1 MPSATTILTAR
12 GTIESQPV
20 AVVPERRSIATSRT
34 LLLTICAIAFA
45 LRVAAIVGLHAWD
58 NPGAMEHD
66 AIAKFLVAGQGFT
79 FSDWGLV
86 QPTSVQSP
94 LMPGILAIAFLIFGS
109 GTATAYASVMV
120 LNAALGA
127 LSCAATFAMTRAV
140 GGTVRVALIAAALV
154 AIWPTQIYASTFVQ
168 AIAFI
173 TAATCAIVW
182 LWNRGIDTGGT
193 AAWMGYGLIG
203 CLAALTEPVLL
214 PFMAL
219 SGLLILVWRGVPFPS
234 RFRGAV
240 LLFLCAMVVL
250 APWAW
255 RNYNIH
261 GAMVPVKSTF
271 WVNVWKGNNTY
282 ATGTDRLPLTDEQR
296 AALAHDLRDDELRG
310 SDLDLRRQY
319 DELTPEQKMELWEK
333 PEVEREPIFG
343 RYAKDFIRENPGTY
357 AKLCGIRLWKTLWV
371 EADNP
376 KSHGVKQY
384 VLYWLPRSVLLT
396 ITPIGLWMAWR
407 RRWRLTV
414 PLLIVG
420 TAIATYTLTIAAA
433 RFALPYEPMQL
444 ALLALVLSSAYDR
457 LTGRRDCVAE
467 VAK

>member
-1 MPSATTILTAR
+1 MQSVPSILTAR
-12 GTIESQPV
+12 GAIESKPDATVAGSRPV
-20 AVVPERRSIATSRT
+20 AGTRT
-34 LLLTICAIAFA
+34 LLMVICAIAFA

-109 GTATAYASVMV
+109 GTTAAYASVMI
-120 LNAALGA
+120 LNAAFGA

-140 GGTVRVALIAAALV
+140 GGTFRVAIIAAALV
-154 AIWPTQIYASTFVQ
+154 AVWPTQIYASTFVQ
-168 AIAFI
+168 AIALI

-182 LWNRGIDTGGT
+182 LWNRCIDTGGT
-193 AAWMGYGLIG
+193 AAWLGYGLIG

-214 PFMAL
+214 PFMAF
-219 SGLLILVWRGVPFPS
+219 SGLLILAWRGISFSS
-234 RFRGAV
+234 RARGAM
-240 LLFLCAMVVL
+240 LLFLCAVVVL

-271 WVNVWKGNNTY
+271 WVNVWKGNNAY
-282 ATGTDRLPLTDEQR
+282 ATGTDRLPLTDAQR
-296 AALAHDLRDDELRG
+296 AVLAHDLRDDELRG
-310 SDLDLRRQY
+310 SDLDQRRQY
-319 DELTPEQKMELWEK
+319 DLLTPEQKMELWEK

-343 RYAKDFIRENPGTY
+343 RYAKDFIRENPATY

-376 KSHGVKQY
+376 KSHGLKQY
-384 VLYWLPRSVLLT
+384 FLYWLPRSVLLVM
-396 ITPIGLWMAWR
+396 TPIGFWLAWR
-407 RRWRLTV
+407 RRWRLGV
-414 PLLIVG
+414 PLLIVA
-420 TAIATYTLTIAAA
+420 TAIVTYTLTIAAA

-444 ALLALVLSSAYDR
+444 ALVALVISVAYDR
-457 LTGRRDCVAE
+457 ITGRYDTE
-467 VAK
+467 VAR